1 MTSVSWN
8 GSVRHRRVREIPQMN
23 ARYALINATPW
34 IRDGGRKRERER
46 EGKKKRRN
54 GEVERGEGAG
64 WMTSSL
70 LSSRWRGVD
79 KVSPRGAIGGQDQAG
94 CYFLLSG
101 AGASLSPRA
110 TPFSPLSS
118 SQPASPRPLCAFYSL
133 PAPGSPYLPSRHV
146 RQKRCP
152 LSRKRLIRQARSIT
166 TRRIEEG
173 WRMVTESFTLP
184 KIPPPPLLLVA

>member
-1 MTSVSWN
+1 MV
-8 GSVRHRRVREIPQMN
+8 GE
-23 ARYALINATPW
+23 
-34 IRDGGRKRERER
+34 REREGGR

-94 CYFLLSG
+94 YLLLLTFGRGGELISASDTLFPLVVLSTCLSSPSLRFLFPSG
-101 AGASLSPRA
+101 SRLSLSPI
-110 TPFSPLSS
+110 SS
-118 SQPASPRPLCAFYSL
+118 RSAEAL
-133 PAPGSPYLPSRHV
+133 PAFSETINSPSSPDYDTAHRGGV
-146 RQKRCP
+146 
-152 LSRKRLIRQARSIT
+152 
-166 TRRIEEG
+166 
-173 WRMVTESFTLP
+173 VTESFTLP